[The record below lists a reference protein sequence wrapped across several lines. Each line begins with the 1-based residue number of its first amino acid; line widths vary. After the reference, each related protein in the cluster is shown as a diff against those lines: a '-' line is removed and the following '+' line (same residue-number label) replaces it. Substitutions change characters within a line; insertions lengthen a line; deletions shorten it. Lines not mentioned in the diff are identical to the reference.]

1 MLKRTLY
8 FSNPY
13 HLNTENKQLIITNKT
28 NGEVKQTPIEDIG
41 FIAFQIAATEP
52 LKKQLWKQTIESKI
66 KNQATLLKKY
76 KKEYKFLIALSQDV
90 KSGDTTNREAVA
102 AKYYWKNLF
111 DIPDFFR
118 DRYGFPPNNLLNYGY
133 AILRAAV
140 ARSLTGSGLLP
151 TLGIHH
157 HNRYNAYCLADDIME
172 AYRPW
177 VDEIVLAQ
185 CVNNEAPDD
194 LTKELKAELLGVL
207 SCDTKFEKVT
217 RPLMVGLSIT
227 TASLAKCYEG
237 EIRKIEYPE
246 FE

>member
-1 MLKRTLY
+1 
-8 FSNPY
+8 
-13 HLNTENKQLIITNKT
+13 
-28 NGEVKQTPIEDIG
+28 
-41 FIAFQIAATEP
+41 
-52 LKKQLWKQTIESKI
+52 
-66 KNQATLLKKY
+66 
-76 KKEYKFLIALSQDV
+76 
-90 KSGDTTNREAVA
+90 
-102 AKYYWKNLF
+102 
-111 DIPDFFR
+111 
-118 DRYGFPPNNLLNYGY
+118 
-133 AILRAAV
+133 
-140 ARSLTGSGLLP
+140 
-151 TLGIHH
+151 
-157 HNRYNAYCLADDIME
+157 ME